1 MLSLV
6 RLFGEVLL
14 LSLVIVVLL
23 YVFEFILQRI
33 LEKRNL
39 KIGDEIRVLLEK
51 VLNSELSDYERAFA
65 ASELGRQTMNDS
77 ERQVVSRVLR
87 LVLRNKHLP
96 EAVRASSAGALG
108 EIDRKRNKRIFK
120 LIARNKDEN
129 EYVRMPSIINLGLLE
144 TSLKTIQN
152 ITKDNSEKE
161 KIRLLSITVIVR
173 YSNRIQNAEF
183 LKKNLIEN
191 INTPQSVRTHAS
203 KMIQILKNPE
213 GIERSNEEIVEFLKI
228 EIIEDQNLSEGIK
241 FFARAVIHLFDTNR
255 NLLLDYD

>member
-39 KIGDEIRVLLEK
+39 KIGDEIRALLEK
-51 VLNSELSDYERAFA
+51 LLNSELSDDERAFV

-96 EAVRASSAGALG
+96 ASVRASSAGALV
-108 EIDRKRNKRIFK
+108 EIGDKEANRILRKMALEKISLDKEEESYVIIAYIMNLK
-120 LIARNKDEN
+120 LLRANNTVVTELAKDEHTS
-129 EYVRMPSIINLGLLE
+129 ERIRDLAGLELQRW
-144 TSLKTIQN
+144 T
-152 ITKDNSEKE
+152 
-161 KIRLLSITVIVR
+161 
-173 YSNRIQNAEF
+173 
-183 LKKNLIEN
+183 
-191 INTPQSVRTHAS
+191 
-203 KMIQILKNPE
+203 
-213 GIERSNEEIVEFLKI
+213 
-228 EIIEDQNLSEGIK
+228 
-241 FFARAVIHLFDTNR
+241 
-255 NLLLDYD
+255 